1 MYLLFLNCIMSKL
14 SLPSYI
20 NVLVV
25 PTKYIIV
32 DVLVLIIITDYLI
45 SLLSLPS
52 CINVLVVWSSEGL
65 PQHVW
70 HGHGS
75 VSQFSGTLNSWFI
88 NNQGFSCR
96 TNFFIFILFLL
107 ITLNFLYVDL
117 HPLLLTLYNFYYF
130 MWSSFVHM
138 RIPMN
143 LIHYCWPDLAWNMKQ
158 LA

>member
-1 MYLLFLNCIMSKL
+1 MSLL
-14 SLPSYI
+14 SLHSY
-20 NVLVV
+20 V
-25 PTKYIIV
+25 IV
-32 DVLVLIIITDYLI
+32 DVLDLMLIIDYLI

-107 ITLNFLYVDL
+107 ITLNFLSVNL
-117 HPLLLTLYNFYYF
+117 HPLLLTLYNFIILCSPLLYIWGF
-130 MWSSFVHM
+130 LWIWFIIADLTWHG
-138 RIPMN
+138 IWNN
-143 LIHYCWPDLAWNMKQ
+143 LHNMCT
-158 LA
+158 LE